1 MTITALE
8 IKEAILY
15 NGFRFEDIE
24 TKEVECDNET
34 IVNNSIIYDTI
45 DKKYYSVYWKEK
57 INGEQVFYEQ
67 IAKEVEKIE
76 ITKTEW
82 VPVNYDL

>member
-1 MTITALE
+1 MEITALE

-15 NGFRFEDIE
+15 SGFRFEDIE
-24 TKEVECDNET
+24 TNEVECDNEI

-57 INGEQVFYEQ
+57 INGEQIFYKQ
-67 IAKEVEKIE
+67 IAKEVKKIE
-76 ITKTEW
+76 ITRTEW
-82 VPVNYDL
+82 IPVNYDL